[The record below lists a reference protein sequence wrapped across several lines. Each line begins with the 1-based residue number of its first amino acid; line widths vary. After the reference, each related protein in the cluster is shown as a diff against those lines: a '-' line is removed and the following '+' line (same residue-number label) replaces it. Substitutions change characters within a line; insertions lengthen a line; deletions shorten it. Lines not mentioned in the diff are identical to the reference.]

1 MPYAIRCAT
10 HLDHPWLWREPI
22 RIGRVPP
29 HLPGPARY
37 LLVSRDQ
44 KPVLRVDAYD
54 ELGGGCDHGSAEA
67 AQETHGLVDRFLV
80 AVSDRGFAI
89 IDLTAGR
96 VVGGIAT
103 AAPASA
109 AAHQADG
116 SVVVRVDEQLYGVGR
131 RGEVAWTFPGTDAL
145 EVLAVAGQV
154 VTVREWDPRDP
165 GPREIRLSCETG
177 EELGPQVR

>member
-1 MPYAIRCAT
+1 MSYTIRCST
-10 HLDHPWLWREPI
+10 RLDHPWLWREPI

-29 HLPGPARY
+29 HLPEPARY
-37 LLVSRDQ
+37 LLVSRDE

-54 ELGGGCDHGSAEA
+54 DHGGCDNGSAEA

-89 IDLTAGR
+89 IDVTAGR
-96 VVGGIAT
+96 VVGGIET
-103 AAPASA
+103 GLHREA

-116 SVVVRVDEQLYGVGR
+116 SVVVRVNERLYGVDR
-131 RGEVAWTFPGTDAL
+131 RGEVAWTFPRIDAL
-145 EVLAVAGQV
+145 EVLAVSGQV

-177 EELGPQVR
+177 EVL